1 MHRPSPPAG
10 AARDFRFAR
19 STTRVLA
26 ISVLALGATALVFTG
41 VDALAAPNA
50 APPGGPIEIT
60 VADIHAAPEG
70 AATLQQWHAAAREAI
85 TRQRPNQQAALR
97 LLAYLAL
104 AQHRAAEAL
113 AARPASEA
121 AWQALFDRVSAQ
133 TLSALMPAEA
143 IVFTQLAETH
153 AAARRS
159 STPTPDLQ
167 PAEALA
173 DRAARDV
180 LARAATDGFDAE
192 WKGAPPTDA
201 AAWHSQL
208 QPARPPHLPMLG
220 RMKPIFVAAGDA
232 LRPPA
237 PPPVDSVAFKEAL
250 AEVKARSQG
259 GDKAALERARRWEMV
274 TGSLVAGF
282 WDETTGR
289 LAARHALSGRQTS
302 RVMAATLGATLD
314 ANIACHDAK
323 YTYWTPRPSQAD
335 PTLRPVVGLPNHPS
349 YPSNHACDSGA
360 AAEVLGSFFPSEREA
375 MQAMAR
381 DAGESRI
388 DGGIHYRFD
397 LDAGLDI
404 GRAAA
409 RAALQALGQVTVA
422 QP

>member
-1 MHRPSPPAG
+1 MHRHSPPAG

-26 ISVLALGATALVFTG
+26 ISVLAMGATALVFTG
-41 VDALAAPNA
+41 VDALAAANTARP
-50 APPGGPIEIT
+50 
-60 VADIHAAPEG
+60 ADDSSAAPEG
-70 AATLQQWHAAAREAI
+70 AATLQQWHAAARDAI

-113 AARPASEA
+113 AAQPAAEA
-121 AWQALFDRVSAQ
+121 AWQALFDRVSSQ

-143 IVFTQLAETH
+143 SAFALLAEAH

-159 STPTPDLQ
+159 SAPPSDPQ
-167 PAEALA
+167 PAETLA
-173 DRAARDV
+173 DRTARDV
-180 LARAATDGFDAE
+180 IARAAADGFDAE
-192 WKGAPPTDA
+192 WKGAPPTDP
-201 AAWHSQL
+201 AAWRSQL
-208 QPARPPHLPMLG
+208 QPARAPHLPMLG
-220 RMKPIFVAAGDA
+220 RMKPIFLAAGDA
-232 LRPPA
+232 LRPSA
-237 PPPVDSVAFKEAL
+237 PPSVDSAAFKDAL
-250 AEVKARSQG
+250 AEVRARSQG
-259 GDKAALERARRWEMV
+259 GDKAVERARHWEMV

-282 WDETTGR
+282 WDETAGQ
-289 LAARHALSGRQTS
+289 LATRHGLSGRQAS

-323 YTYWTPRPSQAD
+323 YAYWTPRPSQAD
-335 PTLRPVVGLPNHPS
+335 PAIRPIVGLPNHPS

-360 AAEVLGSFFPSEREA
+360 AAEVLGSFFPSQR
-375 MQAMAR
+375 QALQSMAL

-397 LDAGLDI
+397 VDAGLGI

-409 RAALQALGQVTVA
+409 RVALQALGPSTVA